1 MAKTKRKTARTKRP
15 TKKARYACFHCGTQ
29 VVMDS
34 CGLGFR
40 HLVCCGK
47 VMKKKA
53 AKKRK

>member
-1 MAKTKRKTARTKRP
+1 MAKAKKAVRKRKTA
-15 TKKARYACFHCGTQ
+15 KKSKYVCYHCGTQ

-47 VMKKKA
+47 AMRKKA
-53 AKKRK
+53 